1 MTVNSKPITSDRWL
15 IKKGDIRQLLQ
26 HIADALGNY
35 YVAKRGGAALL
46 VFSNHATAFDA
57 ELKAV
62 QPSPSLN
69 SPSEYP
75 DDSPEGTI
83 LKAVKAFCETS
94 GQQDNQQGN
103 EFVHLPAIVESAE
116 SSPNAA
122 REAAQRLRKY
132 LSDPASTPAQIQ
144 YNAIMLLRILIDNPG
159 HTFTRNIDAKFV
171 ATIKDLLR
179 EGCDLN
185 VQHFLRETLGAIE
198 SQRQWDEDLAPLMQM
213 WKKEKNKMGRQNS
226 GSTWR
231 SSRSQQQQ
239 QQQPYPYMQNYAR
252 PASSLP
258 PPDELA
264 ARVTEAKTSAKLLLQ
279 FVQSTPP
286 TEFNE
291 NELIKEF
298 CTRCQTASR
307 AIQNYIH
314 STNPAPD
321 ENTLQT
327 LIETNDELSVALS
340 KYQHAFLSARKATG
354 NSGSQSPVSSNEAN
368 ATGANRPLPAFP
380 VPQRQEQSASPPV
393 SSPPPQQQQQST
405 ATAAPTAAPPTA
417 APVSN
422 NAARYEYRSE
432 DFQIQNP
439 FADDY
444 STTNNDLSAAENQQP
459 AGSHQR
465 PTQQTL

>member
-1 MTVNSKPITSDRWL
+1 MKRIFGSLSKRS
-15 IKKGDIRQLLQ
+15 
-26 HIADALGNY
+26 
-35 YVAKRGGAALL
+35 
-46 VFSNHATAFDA
+46 
-57 ELKAV
+57 
-62 QPSPSLN
+62 SPSLN

-83 LKAVKAFCETS
+83 LKAVKDFCES
-94 GQQDNQQGN
+94 GGQQDNQQGN
-103 EFVHLPAIVESAE
+103 EFVYLPAIVESAE

-144 YNAIMLLRILIDNPG
+144 YNAIMLMRILIDNPG
-159 HTFTRNIDAKFV
+159 HTFTRNIDATFV

-179 EGCDLN
+179 DGWDLN

-213 WKKEKNKMGRQNS
+213 WKKEKSKLSRQNS

-231 SSRSQQQQ
+231 SSRSQHQQQ
-239 QQQPYPYMQNYAR
+239 QQQQAYPYMQSSAQ
-252 PASSLP
+252 PASTLP

-286 TEFNE
+286 TEFNG

-354 NSGSQSPVSSNEAN
+354 NSGSQSPTPSNGA
-368 ATGANRPLPAFP
+368 ADTGTNRPLPVAP
-380 VPQRQEQSASPPV
+380 VPQRQGQSASPSVFSPP
-393 SSPPPQQQQQST
+393 SPPPRQQQQQQQQST
-405 ATAAPTAAPPTA
+405 ATVAPLSATSSAA
-417 APVSN
+417 APVGN

-432 DFQIQNP
+432 DFQVPNP

-444 STTNNDLSAAENQQP
+444 STTTTENQQQ
-459 AGSHQR
+459 AGSYQR
-465 PTQQTL
+465 PTQHTL

>member
-1 MTVNSKPITSDRWL
+1 MKRIFGSLSKRSKI
-15 IKKGDIRQLLQ
+15 G
-26 HIADALGNY
+26 
-35 YVAKRGGAALL
+35 
-46 VFSNHATAFDA
+46 
-57 ELKAV
+57 
-62 QPSPSLN
+62 PSLN

-83 LKAVKAFCETS
+83 LKAVKDFCES
-94 GQQDNQQGN
+94 GGQQDNQQGN
-103 EFVHLPAIVESAE
+103 EFVYLPAIVESAE

-144 YNAIMLLRILIDNPG
+144 YNAIMLMRILIDNPG
-159 HTFTRNIDAKFV
+159 HTFTRNIDATFV

-179 EGCDLN
+179 DGWDLN

-213 WKKEKNKMGRQNS
+213 WKKEKSKLSRQNS

-231 SSRSQQQQ
+231 SSRSQHQQQ
-239 QQQPYPYMQNYAR
+239 QQQAYPYMQSSAQ
-252 PASSLP
+252 PASTLP

-286 TEFNE
+286 TEFNG

-354 NSGSQSPVSSNEAN
+354 NSGSQSPTPSNGA
-368 ATGANRPLPAFP
+368 ADTGTNRPLPVAP
-380 VPQRQEQSASPPV
+380 VPQRQGQSASPSVFSPP
-393 SSPPPQQQQQST
+393 SPPPRQQQQQQQQST
-405 ATAAPTAAPPTA
+405 ATVAPLSATSSAA
-417 APVSN
+417 APVGN

-432 DFQIQNP
+432 DFQVPNP

-444 STTNNDLSAAENQQP
+444 STTTTENQQQ
-459 AGSHQR
+459 AGSYQR
-465 PTQQTL
+465 PTQHTL

>member
-1 MTVNSKPITSDRWL
+1 MKRIFGSLSKRS
-15 IKKGDIRQLLQ
+15 
-26 HIADALGNY
+26 
-35 YVAKRGGAALL
+35 
-46 VFSNHATAFDA
+46 
-57 ELKAV
+57 
-62 QPSPSLN
+62 SPSLN

-83 LKAVKAFCETS
+83 LKAVKDFCES
-94 GQQDNQQGN
+94 GGQQDDRQGN

-132 LSDPASTPAQIQ
+132 LSDPASTPAHIQ
-144 YNAIMLLRILIDNPG
+144 YNAIMLMRILIDNPG

-179 EGCDLN
+179 DGWDLN

-213 WKKEKNKMGRQNS
+213 WKKEKSKLSRQNS

-239 QQQPYPYMQNYAR
+239 QQQQQQAYPYMQNSAR
-252 PASSLP
+252 PASTLP

-286 TEFNE
+286 TEFNG

-354 NSGSQSPVSSNEAN
+354 NSGSQSPVPSNG
-368 ATGANRPLPAFP
+368 ATETGINRPLPAPP
-380 VPQRQEQSASPPV
+380 VPQREEQSASPSV
-393 SSPPPQQQQQST
+393 FSPPLLQLQQQST
-405 ATAAPTAAPPTA
+405 ATVAPLSAATPTAAPG
-417 APVSN
+417 SN

-432 DFQIQNP
+432 DFQVQNP

-444 STTNNDLSAAENQQP
+444 STTNNNNLGATQNQQQ
-459 AGSHQR
+459 AGSYQR
-465 PTQQTL
+465 PTQHPL

>member
-1 MTVNSKPITSDRWL
+1 MKRIFGSLSKRS
-15 IKKGDIRQLLQ
+15 
-26 HIADALGNY
+26 
-35 YVAKRGGAALL
+35 
-46 VFSNHATAFDA
+46 
-57 ELKAV
+57 
-62 QPSPSLN
+62 SPSLN

-83 LKAVKAFCETS
+83 LKAVKDFCES
-94 GQQDNQQGN
+94 GGQQDNQQGN
-103 EFVHLPAIVESAE
+103 EFVYLPAIVESAE

-144 YNAIMLLRILIDNPG
+144 YNAIMLMRILIDNPG
-159 HTFTRNIDAKFV
+159 HTFTRNIDATFV

-179 EGCDLN
+179 DGWDLN

-213 WKKEKNKMGRQNS
+213 WKKEKSKLSRQNS

-231 SSRSQQQQ
+231 SSRSQHQQQ
-239 QQQPYPYMQNYAR
+239 QQQAYPYMQSSAQ
-252 PASSLP
+252 PASTLP

-286 TEFNE
+286 TEFNG

-307 AIQNYIH
+307 AIQIYIH

-354 NSGSQSPVSSNEAN
+354 NSGSQSPTPSNGA
-368 ATGANRPLPAFP
+368 ADTGTNRPLLVAP
-380 VPQRQEQSASPPV
+380 VPQRQGQSASPSVFSPP
-393 SSPPPQQQQQST
+393 SPPPRQQQQQQQQST
-405 ATAAPTAAPPTA
+405 ATVAPLSATSSAA
-417 APVSN
+417 APVGN

-432 DFQIQNP
+432 DFQVPNP

-444 STTNNDLSAAENQQP
+444 STTTTENQQQ
-459 AGSHQR
+459 AGSYQR
-465 PTQQTL
+465 PTQHTL

>member
-1 MTVNSKPITSDRWL
+1 MKRIFGSLSKRS
-15 IKKGDIRQLLQ
+15 
-26 HIADALGNY
+26 
-35 YVAKRGGAALL
+35 
-46 VFSNHATAFDA
+46 
-57 ELKAV
+57 
-62 QPSPSLN
+62 SPSLN

-83 LKAVKAFCETS
+83 LKAVKDFCES
-94 GQQDNQQGN
+94 GGQQDNRQGN

-132 LSDPASTPAQIQ
+132 LSDPASTPSQIQ
-144 YNAIMLLRILIDNPG
+144 YNAIMLMRILIDNPG

-179 EGCDLN
+179 DGWDLN
-185 VQHFLRETLGAIE
+185 VQHFLRETLDAIE

-213 WKKEKNKMGRQNS
+213 WKKEKSKLSRQNS
-226 GSTWR
+226 RSTWR

-239 QQQPYPYMQNYAR
+239 QQQQQQQAYPYMQNSAR
-252 PASSLP
+252 PASTLP

-286 TEFNE
+286 TEFNG

-321 ENTLQT
+321 ESTLQT

-354 NSGSQSPVSSNEAN
+354 NSGSQSPVSSNGAT
-368 ATGANRPLPAFP
+368 ATGTNRPLPVLP
-380 VPQRQEQSASPPV
+380 VPQRQEQSPSPSV
-393 SSPPPQQQQQST
+393 SSPPPPPPPQQQST
-405 ATAAPTAAPPTA
+405 ATAAPLSAAPPTA

-422 NAARYEYRSE
+422 SAARYEYRSE
-432 DFQIQNP
+432 DFQVQNP
-439 FADDY
+439 FADAY
-444 STTNNDLSAAENQQP
+444 STTNNSLGATENQQQARP
-459 AGSHQR
+459 YQH
-465 PTQQTL
+465 PTQHTL

>member
-1 MTVNSKPITSDRWL
+1 M
-15 IKKGDIRQLLQ
+15 
-26 HIADALGNY
+26 
-35 YVAKRGGAALL
+35 KRIFGSL
-46 VFSNHATAFDA
+46 SRRS
-57 ELKAV
+57 
-62 QPSPSLN
+62 SPSLN
-69 SPSEYP
+69 TPSEYP

-83 LKAVKAFCETS
+83 LKAVKAFCET
-94 GQQDNQQGN
+94 GGQDNRQGT
-103 EFVHLPAIVESAE
+103 EFVHLPAIVENAE

-132 LSDPASTPAQIQ
+132 LSDPASTPAYIQ
-144 YNAIMLLRILIDNPG
+144 YNAIMLMRILIDNPG

-179 EGCDLN
+179 DGWDLN

-198 SQRQWDEDLAPLMQM
+198 SQRQWDEDLAPLMHM
-213 WKKEKNKMGRQNS
+213 WKKEKGKLSRQNS

-239 QQQPYPYMQNYAR
+239 QQQQAYTYMQSSAR

-279 FVQSTPP
+279 FVQSTTPA
-286 TEFNE
+286 EFNE

-354 NSGSQSPVSSNEAN
+354 NSGSQSPVSSNEA
-368 ATGANRPLPAFP
+368 TVSGINRPLPALP
-380 VPQRQEQSASPPV
+380 VPRGQVQSPSPSV
-393 SSPPPQQQQQST
+393 SAPTPQPQQQQNT
-405 ATAAPTAAPPTA
+405 ATAATLTA
-417 APVSN
+417 APVN
-422 NAARYEYRSE
+422 NGTARYEYRSE
-432 DFQIQNP
+432 DFQVQNP
-439 FADDY
+439 FADAY
-444 STTNNDLSAAENQQP
+444 STPNNALGATENQQP

>member
-1 MTVNSKPITSDRWL
+1 MKRIFGSLSKRSI
-15 IKKGDIRQLLQ
+15 
-26 HIADALGNY
+26 
-35 YVAKRGGAALL
+35 
-46 VFSNHATAFDA
+46 
-57 ELKAV
+57 
-62 QPSPSLN
+62 
-69 SPSEYP
+69 
-75 DDSPEGTI
+75 
-83 LKAVKAFCETS
+83 
-94 GQQDNQQGN
+94 
-103 EFVHLPAIVESAE
+103 ESAE

-144 YNAIMLLRILIDNPG
+144 YNAIMLMRILIDNPG
-159 HTFTRNIDAKFV
+159 HTFTRNIDATFV

-179 EGCDLN
+179 DGWDLN

-213 WKKEKNKMGRQNS
+213 WKKEKSKLSRQNS
-226 GSTWR
+226 GVHLSNHGKVAKYIAKSSRFGQSTWR
-231 SSRSQQQQ
+231 SSRSQHQQQ
-239 QQQPYPYMQNYAR
+239 QQQQAYPYMQSSAQ
-252 PASSLP
+252 PASTLP

-286 TEFNE
+286 TEFNG

-354 NSGSQSPVSSNEAN
+354 NSGSQSPTPSNGA
-368 ATGANRPLPAFP
+368 ADTGTNRPLPVAP
-380 VPQRQEQSASPPV
+380 VPQRQGQSASPSVFSPP
-393 SSPPPQQQQQST
+393 SPPPRQQQQQQQQST
-405 ATAAPTAAPPTA
+405 ATVAPLSATSSAA
-417 APVSN
+417 APVGN

-432 DFQIQNP
+432 DFQVPNP

-444 STTNNDLSAAENQQP
+444 STTTTENQQQ
-459 AGSHQR
+459 AGSYQR
-465 PTQQTL
+465 PTQHTL

>member
-1 MTVNSKPITSDRWL
+1 MKRIFGSLSKRS
-15 IKKGDIRQLLQ
+15 
-26 HIADALGNY
+26 
-35 YVAKRGGAALL
+35 
-46 VFSNHATAFDA
+46 
-57 ELKAV
+57 
-62 QPSPSLN
+62 SPSLN

-83 LKAVKAFCETS
+83 LKAVKDFCES
-94 GQQDNQQGN
+94 GGQQDNQQGN
-103 EFVHLPAIVESAE
+103 EFVYLPAIVESAE

-144 YNAIMLLRILIDNPG
+144 YNAIMLMRILIDNPG
-159 HTFTRNIDAKFV
+159 HTFTRNIDATFV

-179 EGCDLN
+179 DGWDLN

-213 WKKEKNKMGRQNS
+213 WKKEKNKLSRQNS

-231 SSRSQQQQ
+231 SSRSQHQQQ
-239 QQQPYPYMQNYAR
+239 QQQQAYPYMQSSAQ
-252 PASSLP
+252 PASTLP

-286 TEFNE
+286 TEFNG

-340 KYQHAFLSARKATG
+340 KYQHAFLSARKAAG
-354 NSGSQSPVSSNEAN
+354 NSGSQSPTPSNGA
-368 ATGANRPLPAFP
+368 ADTGTNRPLPVAP
-380 VPQRQEQSASPPV
+380 VPQRQGQSASPSVFSPP
-393 SSPPPQQQQQST
+393 SPPPRQQQQQQST
-405 ATAAPTAAPPTA
+405 ATVAPLSATSSAA
-417 APVSN
+417 APVGN
-422 NAARYEYRSE
+422 NTARYEYRSE
-432 DFQIQNP
+432 DFQVPNP

-444 STTNNDLSAAENQQP
+444 STTTTENQQQ
-459 AGSHQR
+459 AGSYQR
-465 PTQQTL
+465 PTQHTL

>member
-1 MTVNSKPITSDRWL
+1 MKSWEVMKY
-15 IKKGDIRQLLQ
+15 
-26 HIADALGNY
+26 IADGWRY
-35 YVAKRGGAALL
+35 
-46 VFSNHATAFDA
+46 
-57 ELKAV
+57 E
-62 QPSPSLN
+62 Q
-69 SPSEYP
+69 
-75 DDSPEGTI
+75 
-83 LKAVKAFCETS
+83 
-94 GQQDNQQGN
+94 
-103 EFVHLPAIVESAE
+103 
-116 SSPNAA
+116 
-122 REAAQRLRKY
+122 
-132 LSDPASTPAQIQ
+132 
-144 YNAIMLLRILIDNPG
+144 
-159 HTFTRNIDAKFV
+159 
-171 ATIKDLLR
+171 
-179 EGCDLN
+179 
-185 VQHFLRETLGAIE
+185 
-198 SQRQWDEDLAPLMQM
+198 
-213 WKKEKNKMGRQNS
+213 
-226 GSTWR
+226 STWR
-231 SSRSQQQQ
+231 SPRSQQQQ
-239 QQQPYPYMQNYAR
+239 QQQAYPYMQNSGR

-298 CTRCQTASR
+298 CTRCQTASL

-321 ENTLQT
+321 EDTLQT

-354 NSGSQSPVSSNEAN
+354 NSGSQSPLSSNEAN
-368 ATGANRPLPAFP
+368 ATGANRPLPALP

-405 ATAAPTAAPPTA
+405 ATAALAA

-422 NAARYEYRSE
+422 SAARYEYRSE
-432 DFQIQNP
+432 DFQVQNP

-444 STTNNDLSAAENQQP
+444 STTNNGLSPTENQQP

-465 PTQQTL
+465 PAQPTL

>member
-1 MTVNSKPITSDRWL
+1 MKRIFGSLSKRS
-15 IKKGDIRQLLQ
+15 
-26 HIADALGNY
+26 
-35 YVAKRGGAALL
+35 
-46 VFSNHATAFDA
+46 
-57 ELKAV
+57 
-62 QPSPSLN
+62 SPSLN

-83 LKAVKAFCETS
+83 LKAVKEFCES
-94 GQQDNQQGN
+94 GGQQDNRQGN

-132 LSDPASTPAQIQ
+132 LSDPASTSAQIQ
-144 YNAIMLLRILIDNPG
+144 YNAIMLMRILIDNPG

-179 EGCDLN
+179 NGWDLN

-213 WKKEKNKMGRQNS
+213 WKKEKNKLSRQNS

-239 QQQPYPYMQNYAR
+239 QPYMQNSAR
-252 PASSLP
+252 PASTLP

-286 TEFNE
+286 AEFNG

-354 NSGSQSPVSSNEAN
+354 NSGSHSPVSSNGAT
-368 ATGANRPLPAFP
+368 ATGTNRPLPALP
-380 VPQRQEQSASPPV
+380 VPQRQEQSPSPSV
-393 SSPPPQQQQQST
+393 SSPAPPQQQQST
-405 ATAAPTAAPPTA
+405 ATAAPLSAAPPTG

-422 NAARYEYRSE
+422 SVARYEYRSE
-432 DFQIQNP
+432 DFQVQNP

-444 STTNNDLSAAENQQP
+444 STTNNNNLGATENQQQ
-459 AGSHQR
+459 AGSYQR
-465 PTQQTL
+465 PTQHTL

>member
-1 MTVNSKPITSDRWL
+1 MKRIFGSLSKRS
-15 IKKGDIRQLLQ
+15 
-26 HIADALGNY
+26 
-35 YVAKRGGAALL
+35 
-46 VFSNHATAFDA
+46 S
-57 ELKAV
+57 ES
-62 QPSPSLN
+62 PSAPFMDPCSPPGRSLEIGPSLN

-83 LKAVKAFCETS
+83 LKAV
-94 GQQDNQQGN
+94 QGN

-144 YNAIMLLRILIDNPG
+144 YNAIMLMRILIDNPG

-179 EGCDLN
+179 DGWDLN

-213 WKKEKNKMGRQNS
+213 WKKEKSKLSRQNS
-226 GSTWR
+226 GVRLSGHGEVAKCIANGSRFGQSTWR
-231 SSRSQQQQ
+231 SSRSQHQQQ
-239 QQQPYPYMQNYAR
+239 QQQQAYPYMQISAR
-252 PASSLP
+252 PASTLP

-286 TEFNE
+286 TEFNG

-354 NSGSQSPVSSNEAN
+354 NSGSQSPVPSNG
-368 ATGANRPLPAFP
+368 ATETETNRPLPALP
-380 VPQRQEQSASPPV
+380 VPQREEQSASPSV
-393 SSPPPQQQQQST
+393 FSPPQQQQQQST
-405 ATAAPTAAPPTA
+405 ATVAPLSTAPPTA
-417 APVSN
+417 APVGN

-432 DFQIQNP
+432 DFQVQNP

-444 STTNNDLSAAENQQP
+444 STTNNNNNNNNNSLGATENQHQ
-459 AGSHQR
+459 AGSYQR
-465 PTQQTL
+465 PTQRTL